1 MLIIKYYHNK
11 EIIMAKKISDPVA
24 KFVTGSPQ
32 TKAPKPKSL
41 TPKTNSTKSGDK
53 KRAGV
58 GGKSVPY

>member
-1 MLIIKYYHNK
+1 
-11 EIIMAKKISDPVA
+11 MAKATAES
-24 KFVTGSPQ
+24 KFVTGNKQ

-58 GGKSVPY
+58 NGKTVNY

>member
-1 MLIIKYYHNK
+1 
-11 EIIMAKKISDPVA
+11 MAKGKSDPVA
-24 KFVTGSPQ
+24 KFVTGNKQ

-58 GGKSVPY
+58 YGKSVPY

>member
-1 MLIIKYYHNK
+1 MVK
-11 EIIMAKKISDPVA
+11 SDPVS
-24 KFVTGSPQ
+24 KFVTGSKQ

-58 GGKSVPY
+58 YGKAVNY